1 MIRYIIEDMREAL
14 PCLSRG
20 ILTGVP
26 PALLTVSG
34 INILRRKRKKA
45 PLHPLPAVLFCAYI
59 GVMLVITFF
68 SRESGSRMG
77 APDLRLFS
85 TWKINDRNRAFVI
98 ENVLLFIPYGF
109 LYRLNFRRTGTLPRC
124 LALGTFTSLFIE
136 LMQLWTGRGYFQLDD
151 IWTNALGAL
160 IGGILFLPFT
170 GKGEEAESDSG
181 GASGR
186 SGEKR

>member
-1 MIRYIIEDMREAL
+1 MIRYLFGDMREAL
-14 PCLSRG
+14 RYLPWG
-20 ILTGVP
+20 ILIGVP
-26 PALLTVSG
+26 PAWLAVRR
-34 INILRRKRKKA
+34 INALRRKRSEA
-45 PLHPLPAVLFCAYI
+45 PLHPLPPILFAGYI
-59 GVMLVITFF
+59 AIMLVITFF
-68 SRESGSRMG
+68 SRESGSRTGGM
-77 APDLRLFS
+77 DLQLFS

-98 ENVLLFIPYGF
+98 ENVLFFIPYGF

-124 LALGTFTSLFIE
+124 LALGTFTSLLIE

-160 IGGILFLPFT
+160 IGGILFLPFA
-170 GKGEEAESDSG
+170 GKGEEAEADSG

>member
-14 PCLSRG
+14 PCLIWG

-26 PALLTVSG
+26 VALLAVGG
-34 INILRRKRKKA
+34 INMLRRKKGKT
-45 PLHPLPAVLFCAYI
+45 PLRPLPSVLFCAYI
-59 GVMLVITFF
+59 GVILVITFF
-68 SRESGSRMG
+68 SRESGSRTG
-77 APDLRLFS
+77 TPDLRLFS

-160 IGGILFLPFT
+160 LGGMLFAAFLLYRKLLNYF
-170 GKGEEAESDSG
+170 
-181 GASGR
+181 
-186 SGEKR
+186 